1 MSASKGIVCLFFCPK
16 DFVSELFIVMI
27 GSDFQGLEANI
38 AFQRERVNT
47 LFAVFVM
54 LDIDF
59 LEVLVVYIEKLLA
72 LQISNGAL

>member
-1 MSASKGIVCLFFCPK
+1 
-16 DFVSELFIVMI
+16 MI